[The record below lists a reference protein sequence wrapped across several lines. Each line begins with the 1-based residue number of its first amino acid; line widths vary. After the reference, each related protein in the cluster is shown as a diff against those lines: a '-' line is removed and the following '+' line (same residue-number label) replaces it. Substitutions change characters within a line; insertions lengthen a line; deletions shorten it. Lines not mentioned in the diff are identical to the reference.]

1 MYNSH
6 KYVVRILSKFADALH
21 MCKWIESVDPL
32 KWITIFSDALHMYK
46 WIERDTPDILFGAY
60 PDALH
65 MCKWIERTIN
75 TKLAAVQS

>member
-1 MYNSH
+1 
-6 KYVVRILSKFADALH
+6 
-21 MCKWIESVDPL
+21 MCKWIESVDLL
-32 KWITIFSDALHMYK
+32 KWITIFRDALHMYK

>member
-1 MYNSH
+1 
-6 KYVVRILSKFADALH
+6 
-21 MCKWIESVDPL
+21 MCKWIESV
-32 KWITIFSDALHMYK
+32 A
-46 WIERDTPDILFGAY
+46 PDILFGAY